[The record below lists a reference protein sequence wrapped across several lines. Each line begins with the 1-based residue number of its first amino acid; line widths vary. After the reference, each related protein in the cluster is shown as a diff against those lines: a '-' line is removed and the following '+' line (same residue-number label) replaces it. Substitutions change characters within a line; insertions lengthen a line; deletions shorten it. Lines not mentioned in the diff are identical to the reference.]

1 MKLFGMVLSLTV
13 LIVSLALTAGADDSG
28 RIYGKITTVEGD
40 VFKGLIRWDKNEGS
54 WIDVL
59 DGSKDL
65 PKKNLRKA
73 RQSARHKYRDRETTI
88 KIFGIPLG
96 KVSSSGLSWSSTA
109 QSGVRFGHIKTLEA
123 IADDCALLTLKSGEE
138 IELSELGNDIGSN
151 VREIIIEDEREGEIE
166 LVWDDIETIEFMQA
180 PSGVKS
186 NFGER
191 LYGTLTTRRG
201 DEYTGFVCWDVDELF
216 DKDILDGNEKRRQRK
231 VKFGKI
237 SSIEHYSSSGAT
249 ITLINGNQML
259 LRGTNDVDDSNRGII
274 VSDTR
279 FGQVIVKWDEFD
291 RLDFKQAPRQVRYE
305 DFDGGRPLEGVVYTE
320 DGESYAGTI
329 RWDNDEEYT
338 WEILD
343 GEYHDVEFDIE
354 FGLIKTIEKKTS
366 RSSIVTVLDGR
377 SFRLR
382 GSNDVDEGNK
392 GIFVTLSDGDEV
404 EIDWEDFD
412 HVEFAK

>member
-166 LVWDDIETIEFMQA
+166 LVWDDI
-180 PSGVKS
+180 
-186 NFGER
+186 
-191 LYGTLTTRRG
+191 
-201 DEYTGFVCWDVDELF
+201 
-216 DKDILDGNEKRRQRK
+216 
-231 VKFGKI
+231 
-237 SSIEHYSSSGAT
+237 
-249 ITLINGNQML
+249 
-259 LRGTNDVDDSNRGII
+259 
-274 VSDTR
+274 
-279 FGQVIVKWDEFD
+279 
-291 RLDFKQAPRQVRYE
+291 
-305 DFDGGRPLEGVVYTE
+305 
-320 DGESYAGTI
+320 
-329 RWDNDEEYT
+329 
-338 WEILD
+338 
-343 GEYHDVEFDIE
+343 
-354 FGLIKTIEKKTS
+354 
-366 RSSIVTVLDGR
+366 
-377 SFRLR
+377 
-382 GSNDVDEGNK
+382 
-392 GIFVTLSDGDEV
+392 
-404 EIDWEDFD
+404 
-412 HVEFAK
+412 